1 MKNED
6 DHTLD
11 ATRYMLGELE
21 KAMFQPQYTK
31 QAWALRELLSKLGIK
46 SAKNNGLVYG
56 GVLQVES
63 LEATLKNV
71 TFNSNHLKL
80 WKKGP

>member
-1 MKNED
+1 MEKD
-6 DHTLD
+6 DHIQD
-11 ATRYMLGELE
+11 ATRYLCESLE
-21 KAMFQPQYTK
+21 KAMFSPQYTK

-56 GVLQVES
+56 GVLQMES
-63 LEATLKNV
+63 LETTLKNV
-71 TFNSNHLKL
+71 SFNSDHLKL